1 MRPRHCCTT
10 SCDQLNEAPDDDWGA
25 AGRLLAA
32 GVDKKTPNGF
42 LQISWQGFVRCKKF
56 SVGNFGCLVRGVSTQ
71 ADWRVPQTKK
81 CKKTYTPFLQNL
93 ALEADLSQISIYIY
107 TLICNIISTYFI
119 RFLHHAVEL
128 TVAADH
134 LCGSS
139 RSFAPLL
146 GLGLFLI
153 FQF

>member
-107 TLICNIISTYFI
+107 INLQYYFHIFHQISTSCSGTYS
-119 RFLHHAVEL
+119 
-128 TVAADH
+128 
-134 LCGSS
+134 SS
-139 RSFAPLL
+139 RSFMW
-146 GLGLFLI
+146 
-153 FQF
+153 